1 MTEQNRDPQEQ
12 QLDPQR
18 AQPGQQHRE
27 SDGGSH
33 PGPKVGDDVSGGVD
47 TGGIQPGKTQGA
59 NQA

>member
-18 AQPGQQHRE
+18 RQPGQQHRE
-27 SDGGSH
+27 QDGSSH
-33 PGPKVGDDVSGGVD
+33 VGPKVGENVSGGVD

>member
-18 AQPGQQHRE
+18 RQPGQQHQE

-33 PGPKVGDDVSGGVD
+33 SGPKIGDDVSDGVD
-47 TGGIQPGKTQGA
+47 PVGIAPGKTQGA